1 VGGPAHGSVLSCGGA
16 PRSDPISFPSS
27 KPSPLY
33 KHHHPAPR
41 NHQFLHSQPPPL
53 PTPNLIRAIHPQ
65 ASTMSAYCG
74 KYKGTNPSPPS
85 PVHLVG
91 CSGVVDLLVGS
102 MFPMLRSSCA
112 PLENLSVFSVIC

>member
-53 PTPNLIRAIHPQ
+53 PTPNLIPLQGIHPSPSFHHVGLLRKVQ
-65 ASTMSAYCG
+65 GYESISPFPCASRR
-74 KYKGTNPSPPS
+74 
-85 PVHLVG
+85 
-91 CSGVVDLLVGS
+91 LLR
-102 MFPMLRSSCA
+102 RSR
-112 PLENLSVFSVIC
+112 SVSWFDVPYA